1 MTWVAIYQI
10 LALTLFSHWRLAWK
24 KVLIIILIYSS
35 QIKKNSIFSFFFFF
49 FFLKIY
55 FPLCYLSGLDP

>member
-35 QIKKNSIFSFFFFF
+35 QIKKNSIFSFLKKKKKFI
-49 FFLKIY
+49 FLYVTYQVWIPKK
-55 FPLCYLSGLDP
+55 